1 MITSPFMETINYFL
15 KFFNEK
21 QDLKFYEM
29 TKISTVPKHEYFDI
43 LAMVMN
49 LISSS
54 FMETINYFLWLFNE
68 KEDLKFYE
76 VIKIYTY

>member
-49 LISSS
+49 LITSS
-54 FMETINYFLWLFNE
+54 FMKQLITSYGFSMKRKTLNFM
-68 KEDLKFYE
+68 K
-76 VIKIYTY
+76 